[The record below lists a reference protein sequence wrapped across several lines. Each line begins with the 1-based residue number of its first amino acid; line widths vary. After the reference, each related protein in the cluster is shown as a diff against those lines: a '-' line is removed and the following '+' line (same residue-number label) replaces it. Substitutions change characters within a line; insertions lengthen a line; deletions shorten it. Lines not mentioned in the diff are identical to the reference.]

1 MYKKKQKKECITW
14 QAIMGEL
21 IVKWEKKLMKTQA
34 ISNKQK
40 HVEREDG
47 KVVYTSTREER

>member
-1 MYKKKQKKECITW
+1 
-14 QAIMGEL
+14 
-21 IVKWEKKLMKTQA
+21 MKTQA